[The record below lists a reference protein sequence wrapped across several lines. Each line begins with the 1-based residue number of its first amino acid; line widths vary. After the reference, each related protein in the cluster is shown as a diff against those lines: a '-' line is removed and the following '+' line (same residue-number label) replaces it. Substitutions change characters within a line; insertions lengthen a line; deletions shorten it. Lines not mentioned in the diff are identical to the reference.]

1 MAYEKKDNSGVLF
14 KNDRKESDRHPDYT
28 GNAMIEGREFW
39 ISAWVKEGQKGKF
52 FSFAFKPKD
61 FAQKPGSI
69 SQQALNKVRKPDPIS
84 SGKRSIIPDD
94 DMDGDIIP
102 F

>member
-1 MAYEKKDNSGVLF
+1 MAFEVRDNTGSLFKNEKKD
-14 KNDRKESDRHPDYT
+14 KDTHPDYT

-39 ISAWVKEGQKGKF
+39 ISAWLKTGKNGTKF

-61 FAQKPGSI
+61 FAQKE
-69 SQQALNKVRKPDPIS
+69 ARKPDPIS
-84 SGKRSIIPDD
+84 TGRPRQN
-94 DMDGDIIP
+94 DMDDDIIP

>member
-14 KNDRKESDRHPDYT
+14 KNDKKQKDSHPDYT
-28 GNAMIEGREFW
+28 GNALIDGREFW
-39 ISAWVKEGQKGKF
+39 ISAWLKTGKNGGKF

-61 FAQKPGSI
+61 FAQTEQRGQSI
-69 SQQALNKVRKPDPIS
+69 SQQAQATVRRPDPIS
-84 SGKRSIIPDD
+84 TGRNV
-94 DMDGDIIP
+94 DMDDEIP